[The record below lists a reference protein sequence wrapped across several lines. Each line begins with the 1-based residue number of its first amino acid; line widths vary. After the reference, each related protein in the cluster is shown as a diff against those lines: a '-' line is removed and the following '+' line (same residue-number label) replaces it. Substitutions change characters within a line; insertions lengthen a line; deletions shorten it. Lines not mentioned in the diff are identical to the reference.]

1 MSGKFLLPTAVTVVW
16 RGFYYLELFY
26 ATRDRYINVTFQ
38 FLLRLSIVGLTMLSL
53 KNDDMSSPVNF
64 YVVNKYNNK
73 SEKILETLLWFDVT
87 NKILASF

>member
-1 MSGKFLLPTAVTVVW
+1 
-16 RGFYYLELFY
+16 
-26 ATRDRYINVTFQ
+26 
-38 FLLRLSIVGLTMLSL
+38 MLSL